1 MKNMSL
7 LQSETLR
14 AKDPELQEQYKT
26 AYPADLIVAILME
39 VAGPCSNERMQ
50 EVISFLNSQY
60 QQLGDEFNYEP
71 LKVKSPDALET
82 FFTVYATTIAFQDRN
97 LNWNVNVLKHVVH
110 LGLIQIFVH
119 ATTDKFVPAEQE
131 EQKLIKLLKHAHL
144 KLSMI
149 VTEVPT
155 QR

>member
-14 AKDPELQEQYKT
+14 SKDPELQELYKT

-60 QQLGDEFNYEP
+60 Q
-71 LKVKSPDALET
+71 
-82 FFTVYATTIAFQDRN
+82 
-97 LNWNVNVLKHVVH
+97 
-110 LGLIQIFVH
+110 
-119 ATTDKFVPAEQE
+119 
-131 EQKLIKLLKHAHL
+131 
-144 KLSMI
+144 
-149 VTEVPT
+149 
-155 QR
+155 